1 MTTYKYL
8 TSAALDKALFE
19 DKCFKGHNTNAYM
32 FPKFKVGAY
41 KADGSVSLA
50 DATNPLLQKI
60 VGVAVGNILSNNHG
74 LFIQRGVLS
83 EALIGL
89 SVSAGAPIYLGLA
102 PGSLAT
108 APASGS
114 GTAQIIIGYASTNPV
129 TELPTDLRLSID
141 SSVTVSS
148 GGGGSTVAAQEMTAM
163 NGEALVIAAMKAVAW
178 NNTNQIVRANATN
191 ILLSDAVGIL
201 LQSTAPGTYGP
212 VQYGGIVV
220 GACDGLS
227 AIAGQPVFLSD
238 VSAGS
243 LTLIAP
249 SDITHSVVRIGY
261 AVPPSGTNGAASD
274 LLLDV
279 NIIFAPT

>member
-1 MTTYKYL
+1 
-8 TSAALDKALFE
+8 
-19 DKCFKGHNTNAYM
+19 
-32 FPKFKVGAY
+32 
-41 KADGSVSLA
+41 
-50 DATNPLLQKI
+50 
-60 VGVAVGNILSNNHG
+60 
-74 LFIQRGVLS
+74 
-83 EALIGL
+83 
-89 SVSAGAPIYLGLA
+89 
-102 PGSLAT
+102 
-108 APASGS
+108 
-114 GTAQIIIGYASTNPV
+114 
-129 TELPTDLRLSID
+129 
-141 SSVTVSS
+141 
-148 GGGGSTVAAQEMTAM
+148 MTAM

-201 LQSTAPGTYGP
+201 LQSTAPGAYGP
-212 VQYGGIVV
+212 VQYGGIVA